1 MCFKYK
7 YNQILKDEKGNLKN
21 ILQHSTKKSIKL
33 SLFSE
38 NNKIHT
44 LLAGLRKTN
53 IYKIVGNKDEYN
65 YKIQQKCRKY
75 MRIPW
80 VNFCQLKN
88 MNNFLEKCEL
98 QIRSQKKQ
106 NTGMPVNIKETGS
119 VVEIFP
125 QSTRWF
131 DYTKHFLLPQNAL
144 ETKKWCY
151 TQSWFII
158 LIALSDKDRK
168 LRNITG

>member
-75 MRIPW
+75 MRIP
-80 VNFCQLKN
+80 
-88 MNNFLEKCEL
+88 
-98 QIRSQKKQ
+98 
-106 NTGMPVNIKETGS
+106 
-119 VVEIFP
+119 
-125 QSTRWF
+125 
-131 DYTKHFLLPQNAL
+131 
-144 ETKKWCY
+144 
-151 TQSWFII
+151 
-158 LIALSDKDRK
+158 
-168 LRNITG
+168 